1 MNKIQSRRR
10 RRVILLSVIALF
22 VAFAMWHWNR
32 TESKVGRL
40 MDELRRVDEMASSKD
55 RSTNLNRLV
64 KAIVAVGPEAPFY
77 VLKQLTNP
85 PASWSAHVW
94 LFNKAGALGIKIPGP
109 LDSTRH
115 QSSPAFAIQLMGTN
129 AVALAPALGSIALS
143 TNMDHG
149 ARGNALL
156 CLGNMGRNG
165 ADELIA
171 VLQSPNASEWWLS
184 AARSF
189 QPILRNSP
197 ELAEPV
203 FQFYEKTPH
212 TDWDTRRRYFLCLMH
227 MRADPV
233 RTTSLIREALSNP
246 EDRMFTSAVTYAAE
260 YFKPPSNPSFSP
272 PWSEA
277 ELRIIPEAKRANVAD
292 LLKCCRTTD
301 DNRKTLAALKAL
313 DEAAWK
319 ETLDEL
325 VKEARARLQK
335 P

>member
-1 MNKIQSRRR
+1 MNEIQSRRR
-10 RRVILLSVIALF
+10 RRVILLSVVVLAG
-22 VAFAMWHWNR
+22 AFAMWYWNR

-40 MDELRRVDEMASSKD
+40 MDEFRRVDEMHSSKD
-55 RSTNLNRLV
+55 RWTNLNRLV
-64 KAIVAVGPEAPFY
+64 NAIVAVGPEAPFY

-85 PASWSAHVW
+85 PASWSAHVR
-94 LFNKAGALGIKIPGP
+94 LFNKAGALGIKIPAP

-197 ELAEPV
+197 ELAAPV
-203 FQFYEKTPH
+203 FQFYEKTPQA
-212 TDWDTRRRYFLCLMH
+212 DWDSRRRYFLCLMH

-233 RTTSLIREALSNP
+233 RTTRLIREALSNP
-246 EDRMFTSAVTYAAE
+246 EDRMFTSAFTYAAD

-272 PWSEA
+272 LWSEA
-277 ELRIIPEAKRANVAD
+277 EQRIIPEAKRACVAD
-292 LLKCCRTTD
+292 LQKLCLRLK
-301 DNRKTLAALKAL
+301 DNRRVLDALKEL
-313 DEAAWK
+313 DLEAWQK
-319 ETLDEL
+319 TMDQL
-325 VKEARARLQK
+325 VQAAASKADKR
-335 P
+335 